1 MPTLAAD
8 VLLLTATPVES
19 KATLQAFA
27 AATQHQAM
35 PQSLD
40 GRIYFDLG
48 TVNGAR
54 VCLTQSEM
62 GAGGLGAT
70 LQTTHKG
77 IAALQPA
84 AVIMVGIAFGVNEA
98 KQAIGDILVTEQLRL
113 YDLQRVGTADGQPR
127 IILRGDKPHASPWLL
142 NHLKSADL
150 LWEGARVRFGCI
162 LSGEKLVDNLDFR
175 EQLRGFEP
183 EAIGGEMEG
192 AGLYVA
198 CQDQKVDWI
207 LVKAICDWADGHKAQ
222 DKDAR
227 QQTAAANAAAFV
239 LYALQFA
246 PVDWAQKRRDSA
258 ALAIQNTGSGSVAM
272 DHSVAAGAGGVG
284 VGGDVHGNIIVA
296 APAAP
301 SALLHSSLPPQPV
314 LLWPRARV
322 SHHCRCDCAR
332 GTHLG
337 STD

>member
-1 MPTLAAD
+1 MLTLAAD

-27 AATQHQAM
+27 AATQQQAV
-35 PQSLD
+35 PHSLD
-40 GRIYFDLG
+40 SRIYFDLG

-113 YDLQRVGTADGQPR
+113 YDLQRVGTVDGQPR
-127 IILRGDKPHASPWLL
+127 IMLRGDKPHASPWLL

-150 LWEGARVRFGCI
+150 LWEGAQVRFGCI

-207 LVKAICDWADGHKAQ
+207 LVKAICDWADGHKGIYPHEILRGYCPCAGCQ
-222 DKDAR
+222 GHSAIIR
-227 QQTAAANAAAFV
+227 FV
-239 LYALQFA
+239 
-246 PVDWAQKRRDSA
+246 
-258 ALAIQNTGSGSVAM
+258 SGCSIT
-272 DHSVAAGAGGVG
+272 DF
-284 VGGDVHGNIIVA
+284 
-296 APAAP
+296 PETP
-301 SALLHSSLPPQPV
+301 S
-314 LLWPRARV
+314 R
-322 SHHCRCDCAR
+322 
-332 GTHLG
+332 
-337 STD
+337 